1 VIAPPPQMTSRRPSD
16 RSSSLFD
23 IRASLRALPRRKAR
37 LISLYGEAPSRPDSR
52 AISTSIAQLRSL
64 TASL

>member
-1 VIAPPPQMTSRRPSD
+1 
-16 RSSSLFD
+16 LFD